1 MKKFYYIRLTIAG
14 IILLLSILA
23 VCGIFYPVKFLDVQ
37 FTPLLGRVICDF
49 SLAALVLFL
58 IVIAVTLIFGRI
70 YCSMI
75 CPFGI
80 LQEFAAILFRKKE
93 NKPQKSFGFKYIIA
107 ALTFGVLIG
116 GSAIAVRY
124 IDPYTIFGSAVRCS
138 VFGITAALTVLA
150 IVFFK
155 NRFFCTN
162 ICPAGAVLGLISKFS
177 LFKIYLD
184 NDMCV
189 SCGLCAKNC
198 PSGCINKDEKLVD
211 NETCIKCLKCL
222 GACKKGGVH
231 YGIPPKVPVKFN
243 IGRRNFIWTTAAFVM
258 LGGALKAG
266 VEIADNTMK
275 KFRDIILP
283 PGAVSENRMFNKCL
297 NCNLCVEN
305 CPNKIL
311 TNADEKF
318 PTVHIDY
325 TKGEKFCKYD
335 CNECSKVCPSG
346 AIKKISLEEKQK
358 TRIGMAAINSEKC
371 SKCGICSFECPA
383 GAITRLSDG
392 SVSLNGLKCIGCGKC
407 TAACPTGAIDVFAV
421 TEQKMI

>member
-37 FTPLLGRVICDF
+37 FTPVLGRVICDF
-49 SLAALVLFL
+49 SLAAPVLFL

-93 NKPQKSFGFKYIIA
+93 NALHKSYGFKYIIA

-124 IDPYTIFGSAVRCS
+124 IDPYTIFGSAVSCS

-184 NDMCV
+184 KDMCV

-198 PSGCINKDEKLVD
+198 LSGCINKDEKLVD

-305 CPNKIL
+305 CPNKIIEK
-311 TNADEKF
+311 ADKDF
-318 PTVHIDY
+318 GTVHLNYNKGKGFCDY
-325 TKGEKFCKYD
+325 N
-335 CNECSKVCPSG
+335 CNKCSEVCPSG
-346 AIKKISLEEKQK
+346 AIKKIPLEEKKK
-358 TRIGMAAINSEKC
+358 TRIGMAMITDRCK
-371 SKCGICSFECPA
+371 KCGICISECPV
-383 GAITRLSDG
+383 GAISKNKDG
-392 SVSLNGLKCIGCGKC
+392 QTVINGSKCIGCGKC
-407 TAACPTGAIDVFAV
+407 KNSCPNNAIEIFAV
-421 TEQKMI
+421 REQVVV